1 MLFLKADL
9 SFIIAMCTLL
19 PIFLLLIFAFVL
31 GLVKRIKLAKKYHKG
46 NVYQGDDELKNKLL
60 EIFGE
65 GNIEKVE
72 VEMSRLTVSVK
83 DIDIVKAEELKNL
96 GANGVLLV
104 GNKVKCSFSE
114 NAEEIYNLLK

>member
-1 MLFLKADL
+1 MLFLEADL

>member
-1 MLFLKADL
+1 M
-9 SFIIAMCTLL
+9 
-19 PIFLLLIFAFVL
+19 
-31 GLVKRIKLAKKYHKG
+31 
-46 NVYQGDDELKNKLL
+46 YQGDDELKNKLL